1 MGTASQELKGYIKT
15 ESVMLIV
22 LIALATGFVG
32 GVAFS
37 AYRISSQQMAP
48 ASTAQKNGPR
58 ELSGHEKEH
67 LAALIEKTR
76 TTPDDINAWIQ
87 LGHLYFDSGQPPL
100 AIEAYERV
108 LQLNPEMPDIWTNA
122 GVMHRR
128 NGDPQKA
135 IEFFDRALDIDKHH
149 QIAWFNKGVVSRFDL
164 NDTKAA
170 LEAWKKLVEINPKAK
185 APDGRLVQTLVEE
198 LKSSSSSN

>member
-1 MGTASQELKGYIKT
+1 MATASKELNGYIKT

-22 LIALATGFVG
+22 LIALAAGFVG

-37 AYRISSQQMAP
+37 AYRISNPMAP
-48 ASTAQKNGPR
+48 ATTVQKNRPK
-58 ELSGHEKEH
+58 EFTDHEKEH
-67 LAALIEKTR
+67 LAALIEKTK
-76 TTPDDINAWIQ
+76 TTPDDTNAWIQ

-100 AIEAYERV
+100 AIDAYERA
-108 LQLNPEMPDIWTNA
+108 LQLDPEMPDIWTNA

-128 NGDPQKA
+128 NGNPHKA
-135 IEFFDRALDIDKHH
+135 IEFFNRALAIDQHH

-170 LEAWKKLVEINPKAK
+170 LEAWEKLVEINPQAK

-198 LKSSSSSN
+198 LTSSSPSN